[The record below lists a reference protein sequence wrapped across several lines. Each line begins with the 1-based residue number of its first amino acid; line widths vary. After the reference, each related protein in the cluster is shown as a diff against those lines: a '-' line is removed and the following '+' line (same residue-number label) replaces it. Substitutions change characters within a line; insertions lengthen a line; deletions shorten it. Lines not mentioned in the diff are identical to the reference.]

1 MMCSFWCIFGIYF
14 FQMHLQRITLTNFK
28 NYTGT
33 EMHFSDK
40 INCFIGDNGA
50 GKTNILDAVYY
61 LSYCKSY
68 FNLAD
73 QQNIR
78 HNEDF
83 FSIHGYFGHDS
94 TVPDQVSCIQKRNH
108 KKVFRFNQK
117 EYERL
122 ADHIGKI
129 PLVMISPY
137 DRDLINEGSEV
148 RRRFL
153 DSVIAQFDPV
163 YLNHLI
169 TYNKALSQRNSMLK
183 QFADKGQFDPVL
195 LQLYD
200 EPLTVSGQFIY
211 LRRKAFVEAFL
222 PMFSEYYAY
231 VSGQRETVYIHYES
245 DLQQGSMDTLLA
257 GSVDKDRQACY
268 TTLGVHKDDLLF
280 TIGTYP
286 LKKFGSQGQQKS
298 FVIALKL
305 AQFDYTASI
314 MGQKPVLLFDDIFDK
329 LDDFRVSKLI
339 QLVSDERFGQV
350 FITDTQRQRIERLFE
365 DSRIDHRIF
374 RVESGNV
381 SMI

>member
-1 MMCSFWCIFGIYF
+1 
-14 FQMHLQRITLTNFK
+14 MHLQRITLTNFK
-28 NYTGT
+28 NYPEA
-33 EMHFSDK
+33 EMQFSDK

-78 HNEDF
+78 HHEDF
-83 FSIHGYFGHDS
+83 FSIHGYYGNEAA
-94 TVPDQVSCIQKRNH
+94 VADQVSCIQKRNQ

-122 ADHIGKI
+122 ADHIGRI

-153 DSVIAQFDPV
+153 DTVVAQFDPV

-169 TYNKALSQRNSMLK
+169 TYNKALSQRNSLLK
-183 QFADKGQFDPVL
+183 QFAENRQFDTLL

-200 EPLTVSGQFIY
+200 EPLTISAQFIY
-211 LRRKAFVEAFL
+211 ERRQAFVEAFL
-222 PMFSEYYAY
+222 PLFAEYYAF
-231 VSGQRETVYIHYES
+231 VSGQRESVAIQYES
-245 DLQQGSMDTLLA
+245 DLQQGSLNALLS
-257 GSVDKDRQACY
+257 GSVEKDRLARY

-329 LDDFRVSKLI
+329 LDDFRVGKLI

-365 DSRIDHRIF
+365 GSQIDHRLF
-374 RVESGNV
+374 KVASGNV
-381 SMI
+381 TQV

>member
-1 MMCSFWCIFGIYF
+1 MYFWRLFSSK
-14 FQMHLQRITLTNFK
+14 MHLQRITLTNFK
-28 NYTGT
+28 NYQQA

-78 HNEDF
+78 HHEDF
-83 FSIHGYFGHDS
+83 FSIHGYFGNQHS
-94 TVPDQVSCIQKRNH
+94 VPDQVSCIQKRNH
-108 KKVFRFNQK
+108 KKTFRFNQK
-117 EYERL
+117 DYERL

-129 PLVMISPY
+129 PVVMISPY

-153 DSVIAQFDPV
+153 DSVVSQFDPV

-169 TYNKALSQRNSMLK
+169 TYNKALLQRNSLLK
-183 QFADKGQFDPVL
+183 QFSERHHFDPDL
-195 LQLYD
+195 LQLYN
-200 EPLTVSGQFIY
+200 EPLKVSAQLIY
-211 LRRKAFVEAFL
+211 ERRKAFIDAFL
-222 PMFSEYYAY
+222 PLFSHYYAL
-231 VSGQRETVYIHYES
+231 VSGERETVAIEYET
-245 DLQQGSMDTLLA
+245 DLHHSGLEDLFA
-257 GSVDKDRQACY
+257 GAIEKDRQARF
-268 TTLGVHKDDLLF
+268 TTVGVHKDDLLF
-280 TIGTYP
+280 TIGSYP

-305 AQFDYTASI
+305 AQFDYTSAI

-329 LDDFRVSKLI
+329 LDDFRVGQLI
-339 QLVSDERFGQV
+339 QLVSEERFGQV
-350 FITDTQRQRIERLFE
+350 FITDTQRNRIERLFE
-365 DSRIDHRIF
+365 DSPIDHRIF
-374 RVESGNV
+374 KVETGTV
-381 SMI
+381 AKV